1 MMPKVKR
8 RRQRQRGGIAPLAAL
23 VPGLMAV
30 GKAAGLGAA
39 GAAGG
44 FGAKKVLKSL
54 WKKKQYKKRATRRK
68 K

>member
-1 MMPKVKR
+1 MPKTKRRR
-8 RRQRQRGGIAPLAAL
+8 RRQRGGVVPLAAL

-44 FGAKKVLKSL
+44 FGAKKMLKTL
-54 WKKKQYKKRATRRK
+54 FKKKGYKKRATKRK

>member
-1 MMPKVKR
+1 MPKTKRRR
-8 RRQRQRGGIAPLAAL
+8 RRQRGGVVPLAAL

-30 GKAAGLGAA
+30 GKAAGLGAV

-44 FGAKKVLKSL
+44 FRAKKMWKSL
-54 WKKKQYKKRATRRK
+54 LKKKGYKKRATKPK

>member
-8 RRQRQRGGIAPLAAL
+8 RRRQRGGIAPLAAL
-23 VPGLMAV
+23 VPGLLEV
-30 GKAAGLGAA
+30 GKATGLGAA

-44 FGAKKVLKSL
+44 FGAKKILKSL

>member
-1 MMPKVKR
+1 MPKTKR
-8 RRQRQRGGIAPLAAL
+8 RRRQRGGIVPLAAL
-23 VPGLMAV
+23 VPSLMAV

-44 FGAKKVLKSL
+44 FGAKKMLKTL
-54 WKKKQYKKRATRRK
+54 FKKKGYKKRATKRK